1 MILKKNLEKKAAEK
15 NAAFFSKKDKKERL
29 VKRE

>member
-1 MILKKNLEKKAAEK
+1 MILKKSEKKVAEK